1 MMELRKNQKADVVL
15 LKQERHYR
23 LFAAYLC
30 LYRRLHGPEYPQLR
44 VEVALDKLLAWRAVE
59 Q

>member
-1 MMELRKNQKADVVL
+1 MELRQNQKADVVL
-15 LKQERHYR
+15 LRHYR
-23 LFAAYLC
+23 LLAAYLC

-44 VEVALDKLLAWRAVE
+44 VEVALEKLLAWRVVE